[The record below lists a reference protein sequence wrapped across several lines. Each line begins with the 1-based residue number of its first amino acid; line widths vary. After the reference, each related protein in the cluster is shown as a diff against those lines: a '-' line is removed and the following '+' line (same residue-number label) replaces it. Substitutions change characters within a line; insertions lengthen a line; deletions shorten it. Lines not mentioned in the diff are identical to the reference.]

1 MSVFRIFNYI
11 LVKLSSMIMFNSDL
25 IQTMIHFLFAIAILL
40 LLSMTRHPASV
51 FTARFQDCEFV
62 YHVLAQVVTM
72 LHLTPCSPIQICTNI
87 AYLHSG
93 IFTLSLTRLSSRK
106 GCGGT
111 PLTIIFNFTF
121 YIFNLKRISR
131 TRQMPYSGEFFIYSH
146 IHFVQA
152 LAKITRHREGLQAF
166 QGEHTYQQQPFQPF
180 QRVFLLFRGMN
191 E

>member
-72 LHLTPCSPIQICTNI
+72 LHLTPCSPVRVHC
-87 AYLHSG
+87 
-93 IFTLSLTRLSSRK
+93 TRLHALRAKLNTHFPSHQNIFIKHKILSSGRMISAPTD
-106 GCGGT
+106 GCQ
-111 PLTIIFNFTF
+111 
-121 YIFNLKRISR
+121 K
-131 TRQMPYSGEFFIYSH
+131 SGCLS
-146 IHFVQA
+146 FVQ
-152 LAKITRHREGLQAF
+152 
-166 QGEHTYQQQPFQPF
+166 
-180 QRVFLLFRGMN
+180 RVMK
-191 E
+191 

>member
-72 LHLTPCSPIQICTNI
+72 LHLTHIIRPYKFVTFTKFVLTYNLYG
-87 AYLHSG
+87 YLWANTVRPTDY
-93 IFTLSLTRLSSRK
+93 TL
-106 GCGGT
+106 
-111 PLTIIFNFTF
+111 
-121 YIFNLKRISR
+121 
-131 TRQMPYSGEFFIYSH
+131 
-146 IHFVQA
+146 
-152 LAKITRHREGLQAF
+152 
-166 QGEHTYQQQPFQPF
+166 
-180 QRVFLLFRGMN
+180 LLLYKKLCV
-191 E
+191 

>member
-72 LHLTPCSPIQICTNI
+72 LHLTHNERPYRIVRTVAMLRSGIICFLTLQTVFPTLIFHFQFSILHLIKAVFTNI
-87 AYLHSG
+87 KSRLTVNLLYLSE
-93 IFTLSLTRLSSRK
+93 FRSE
-106 GCGGT
+106 
-111 PLTIIFNFTF
+111 NF
-121 YIFNLKRISR
+121 
-131 TRQMPYSGEFFIYSH
+131 
-146 IHFVQA
+146 
-152 LAKITRHREGLQAF
+152 
-166 QGEHTYQQQPFQPF
+166 
-180 QRVFLLFRGMN
+180 
-191 E
+191 

>member
-72 LHLTPCSPIQICTNI
+72 LHLTHGSPLQITH
-87 AYLHSG
+87 YFHL
-93 IFTLSLTRLSSRK
+93 LK
-106 GCGGT
+106 
-111 PLTIIFNFTF
+111 TF
-121 YIFNLKRISR
+121 Y
-131 TRQMPYSGEFFIYSH
+131 
-146 IHFVQA
+146 
-152 LAKITRHREGLQAF
+152 
-166 QGEHTYQQQPFQPF
+166 
-180 QRVFLLFRGMN
+180 
-191 E
+191 

>member
-72 LHLTPCSPIQICTNI
+72 LHLTYYPPLQIYANNYNNTLGHNMFLYYKLSTRIGYDGSPCEIVLAELYCIKKCIQ
-87 AYLHSG
+87 
-93 IFTLSLTRLSSRK
+93 
-106 GCGGT
+106 
-111 PLTIIFNFTF
+111 
-121 YIFNLKRISR
+121 
-131 TRQMPYSGEFFIYSH
+131 
-146 IHFVQA
+146 
-152 LAKITRHREGLQAF
+152 KIGQS
-166 QGEHTYQQQPFQPF
+166 
-180 QRVFLLFRGMN
+180 
-191 E
+191 

>member
-72 LHLTPCSPIQICTNI
+72 LHLTQW
-87 AYLHSG
+87 
-93 IFTLSLTRLSSRK
+93 
-106 GCGGT
+106 T
-111 PLTIIFNFTF
+111 PLRVYIYKLLFKRKNTAVACGRTDFAIGSIGVHCTPLQFSTFHFQFSIKKNPEHGENRCSGNF
-121 YIFNLKRISR
+121 L
-131 TRQMPYSGEFFIYSH
+131 FIY
-146 IHFVQA
+146 FTQ
-152 LAKITRHREGLQAF
+152 T
-166 QGEHTYQQQPFQPF
+166 
-180 QRVFLLFRGMN
+180 FLWTI
-191 E
+191 

>member
-72 LHLTPCSPIQICTNI
+72 LHLTHDERPYKTVFTCNI
-87 AYLHSG
+87 HK
-93 IFTLSLTRLSSRK
+93 TKQKRLDYFFRK
-106 GCGGT
+106 S
-111 PLTIIFNFTF
+111 N
-121 YIFNLKRISR
+121 R
-131 TRQMPYSGEFFIYSH
+131 
-146 IHFVQA
+146 
-152 LAKITRHREGLQAF
+152 
-166 QGEHTYQQQPFQPF
+166 
-180 QRVFLLFRGMN
+180 
-191 E
+191 

>member
-72 LHLTPCSPIQICTNI
+72 LHLTHGSPLQTIHRFHHIKSYLFKQII
-87 AYLHSG
+87 SSMLADDIRPYRLHT
-93 IFTLSLTRLSSRK
+93 IF
-106 GCGGT
+106 
-111 PLTIIFNFTF
+111 
-121 YIFNLKRISR
+121 
-131 TRQMPYSGEFFIYSH
+131 
-146 IHFVQA
+146 
-152 LAKITRHREGLQAF
+152 ITS
-166 QGEHTYQQQPFQPF
+166 
-180 QRVFLLFRGMN
+180 
-191 E
+191 